1 MDTAYHPAFG
11 GPAAYRFEAMPE
23 APDAQVR
30 MTIRKAVG
38 WALCQCYTPEVQKAA
53 ADALELGHGHPV
65 KGVWEAIKPHIRFQ
79 QDYDTGQQLAVD
91 DPRKRS
97 IVETMIPPASMA
109 QLIERGTAVEDCDGF
124 TMYGAALLCALGI
137 PCCMCTVSADPE
149 KPWEFTHVYLVAYW
163 NGQRIPMDLSHGPYM
178 GWECPN
184 LGRKREW
191 PVSGETLR
199 PSVIL
204 PLLLAVGAGGFLLW
218 RRAA

>member
-124 TMYGAALLCALGI
+124 TMYGAAPAVRAGNSVLHVYRVRRSGKALGVH
-137 PCCMCTVSADPE
+137 PRLFGGVLERPTNSDGSFARSLYGLGMSQ
-149 KPWEFTHVYLVAYW
+149 L
-163 NGQRIPMDLSHGPYM
+163 GPQ
-178 GWECPN
+178 
-184 LGRKREW
+184 
-191 PVSGETLR
+191 
-199 PSVIL
+199 
-204 PLLLAVGAGGFLLW
+204 A
-218 RRAA
+218 